1 MWAVKGAHTS
11 KHASQCKGPGHFKGP
26 GSNATDSSHHRGATP
41 QIQPIAQAP
50 LPPPQMHAD
59 SITNTKSNN
68 ESQREGGGR
77 GRCTSSK
84 RRPGGEVGNSGCRNT
99 STHWPPPTRTPS
111 SALHPARCVRS
122 PPVSRKQIT
131 NQNEGCAG
139 GGQPG
144 HTGLLLLTARC
155 EKERTLFMKNTP
167 QRPCARNHMK
177 CAPLQ
182 TQAAKNHRN

>member
-1 MWAVKGAHTS
+1 MRASARAQATS
-11 KHASQCKGPGHFKGP
+11 RGR

-59 SITNTKSNN
+59 SFTNTKSNN